1 MKSSTTTSLKRL
13 LAERLTH
20 LRRIKELEEEAETLR
35 QQRDAANA
43 VIQELNR
50 IIAGDVELKHTTHY
64 RRLSLHWK

>member
-1 MKSSTTTSLKRL
+1 MKPATTASLKRL

-20 LRRIKELEEEAETLR
+20 LRLIKVLEEEAEFLR

-50 IIAGDVELKHTTHY
+50 IIAGDVE
-64 RRLSLHWK
+64 